1 MFPKEKS
8 EKFNNSHI
16 MNNAVNMDNVGV
28 SQSTVATKMKHKRC
42 HHLAS
47 SFHSEKKQL
56 LSTNAIFYQQH
67 PNDKSSIIPTLHEKQ
82 EETFNTKNEHMIR

>member
-47 SFHSEKKQL
+47 SFHSEKKTASFNKRHF
-56 LSTNAIFYQQH
+56 LSTA
-67 PNDKSSIIPTLHEKQ
+67 PK
-82 EETFNTKNEHMIR
+82 